1 MFAFFRL
8 LYVIWMIGA
17 VIVFARGLSQM
28 LFGKDVAAL
37 TVFIRAIFMAAIW
50 PIAMLTP
57 EGRAALRAMSHRD

>member
-1 MFAFFRL
+1 MFALLEL
-8 LYVIWMIGA
+8 LYLVWIIGA
-17 VIVFARGLSQM
+17 VVVFARGLSQM